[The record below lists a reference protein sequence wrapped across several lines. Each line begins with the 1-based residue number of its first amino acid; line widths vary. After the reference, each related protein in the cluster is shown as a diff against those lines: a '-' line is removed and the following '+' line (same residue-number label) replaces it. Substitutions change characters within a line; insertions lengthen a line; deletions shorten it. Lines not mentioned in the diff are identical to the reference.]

1 MGQSHGTDPELSYR
15 VHQDNSWLRPQTL
28 PACNCA
34 TQSRTPKQMG
44 HKHAGLLLNV
54 SEVLAQVLHRIVLW
68 ACTSWTRAQFI
79 AHCPCSCSPA
89 MRSAMLLP
97 WVNGQC
103 QPKLWKKPQKN
114 IQNSAHQ
121 HNSRLLGEVTLHITG
136 LCSASSA
143 QLGEPVQAAED
154 ARLRWIS
161 EHVFLAQASQVLGKV
176 FINFQEKLQSV
187 LIKIHRFFLT

>member
-28 PACNCA
+28 PACNRA
-34 TQSRTPKQMG
+34 TQSRTLKQMG

-79 AHCPCSCSPA
+79 AHCPYSCSPA

-103 QPKLWKKPQKN
+103 QPKLWKKPQEKHPELSSPA
-114 IQNSAHQ
+114 Q
-121 HNSRLLGEVTLHITG
+121 L
-136 LCSASSA
+136 SSA
-143 QLGEPVQAAED
+143 WRGHTA
-154 ARLRWIS
+154 
-161 EHVFLAQASQVLGKV
+161 H
-176 FINFQEKLQSV
+176 
-187 LIKIHRFFLT
+187 HRFVFSLLSSAW